1 MHVCRFRGFSEVAN
15 SVQVKVCMVWIVGG
29 TFWLYT
35 RVIFCSTIYLRKEIN
50 FNLKIRRQLASSKK
64 RSARVN
70 TYTLHSKREFTASF
84 NFKCGSFPVWMIL
97 FSIFFLLNCKFS
109 FYFVNVNYVRHTRAK
124 PCVDDIP
131 NNASASAASTG
142 CCHSTFALGKC
153 IKLCFLSL
161 KFRRHQPLWIVLCCM
176 FLSGQVCHSRNWN
189 WRKQIW

>member
-1 MHVCRFRGFSEVAN
+1 MYVDFGAFRKSRTLYKWKCVWCELLVALFDFILVCFFVPQFIYAKKLISTWRFAGNWHRVRKGARAQTHTHFTRRGN
-15 SVQVKVCMVWIVGG
+15 LQ
-29 TFWLYT
+29 
-35 RVIFCSTIYLRKEIN
+35 RVSISNVEAFQFEWFCSP
-50 FNLKIRRQLASSKK
+50 F
-64 RSARVN
+64 
-70 TYTLHSKREFTASF
+70 
-84 NFKCGSFPVWMIL
+84 
-97 FSIFFLLNCKFS
+97 FFLLNCKFS

-153 IKLCFLSL
+153 IKLCFMSL
-161 KFRRHQPLWIVLCCM
+161 KFRRHLPLWIVLCCM